1 MFPSSGFASPG
12 CPEESLR
19 ASTFVALVPALG
31 MSWANIKSL
40 VFSLVSDQMFI
51 AVIICV
57 CEGCPKVILEKGR
70 ASNSTGQMTEVDVE
84 IGELDT

>member
-1 MFPSSGFASPG
+1 MWIHIPRDTEEDLRPSIFVVLVMA
-12 CPEESLR
+12 LR
-19 ASTFVALVPALG
+19 ITWEG
-31 MSWANIKSL
+31 IKSL